1 MSSSI
6 FLNLHPGSS
15 KKEEIVTYSTENIL
29 VETVE
34 SNNMY
39 YFFGVSSEKSFI
51 KNLTGET
58 FNRYIDLLFTA
69 INNRTKELN
78 YSRLYCDLLE
88 GLITE
93 EDFEQEID
101 SNENRYVMIGDDIPS
116 DEDLNLLLNASSRL
130 NDIINSED
138 LATLFS
144 FNSEY
149 VDKKLL
155 EIL

>member
-1 MSSSI
+1 M
-6 FLNLHPGSS
+6 F
-15 KKEEIVTYSTENIL
+15 
-29 VETVE
+29 
-34 SNNMY
+34 
-39 YFFGVSSEKSFI
+39 
-51 KNLTGET
+51 
-58 FNRYIDLLFTA
+58 
-69 INNRTKELN
+69 
-78 YSRLYCDLLE
+78 DLLE